1 MRNLTLLSG
10 LLLLTSTFS
19 AHAVHMGQISANSAL
34 GENLDARISL
44 YGLGELSPATLAVEI
59 RPDITEASGS
69 AARRAV
75 AAIVPS
81 IVSTPSGYTYIQL
94 DSSAAISEPV
104 VQFRL
109 RLGSPS
115 VTMIKHYVLTLDPRA
130 PPPTATRTPATT
142 VPVQTATMTYGPVR
156 GGQTLFGI
164 LQERGLNTS
173 NANVARVVAANPHA
187 FVESNP
193 DRLRV
198 GVLLDLPGAAATA
211 SKAPIAGAMAAAPVP
226 VPLVHADVE
235 TPIEPQPRAVA
246 DFGTSAWRESD
257 RAVAERI
264 QSLEEKFAA
273 IRARYAEQGRVSA
286 TAPDATAEP
295 APATPAATVD
305 SAAPAAV
312 SAPVKPTAVAVENPS
327 PATPARA
334 QTLATPP
341 PVRQSSSSG
350 AQGLSWAA
358 LTMLVGGAIAILA
371 LLGYASRLLAVRG

>member
-10 LLLLTSTFS
+10 LLLLTSTFG

-69 AARRAV
+69 AARRAA

-130 PPPTATRTPATT
+130 PPATATRTPATT

-173 NANVARVVAANPHA
+173 NANVAGVVAANPHA

-193 DRLRV
+193 D
-198 GVLLDLPGAAATA
+198 
-211 SKAPIAGAMAAAPVP
+211 
-226 VPLVHADVE
+226 
-235 TPIEPQPRAVA
+235 
-246 DFGTSAWRESD
+246 
-257 RAVAERI
+257 
-264 QSLEEKFAA
+264 
-273 IRARYAEQGRVSA
+273 
-286 TAPDATAEP
+286 
-295 APATPAATVD
+295 
-305 SAAPAAV
+305 
-312 SAPVKPTAVAVENPS
+312 
-327 PATPARA
+327 
-334 QTLATPP
+334 
-341 PVRQSSSSG
+341 
-350 AQGLSWAA
+350 
-358 LTMLVGGAIAILA
+358 
-371 LLGYASRLLAVRG
+371 